1 MKKILFYV
9 AIIPSILIVLV
20 QPACNPVECFKRT
33 GSIVTEERQV
43 ADFTTIMV
51 NDNIKLLLR
60 NDSSNV
66 ITVEAGRNLIKSVK
80 TEVEGSILKIT
91 NENTCNWTRSF
102 KNDIKVTV
110 GARFIQNL
118 EQFGFNEVKTLDT
131 IEVNDLK
138 ILCKNSG
145 DMTLA
150 LKGNDI
156 TMFTSSSSYVRMSGS
171 SNSAFLHTNGPGE
184 VLAQEFR
191 VQDLRVLHENINTMH
206 VFPVNSLDVTFNPEN
221 TGNVLYYNEPQQIT
235 VNGTGKGKVVKK

>member
-1 MKKILFYV
+1 MKKILFYA

-20 QPACNPVECFKRT
+20 QPACNPIECFKRT
-33 GSIVTEERQV
+33 GNIVTEDRQV

-60 NDSSNV
+60 NDSSN
-66 ITVEAGRNLIKSVK
+66 TVTVKAGSNLIKSVK
-80 TEVEGSILKIT
+80 TEVEGTILKIT
-91 NENTCNWTRSF
+91 NENTCNWARSF
-102 KNDIKVTV
+102 KTDITVTV

-131 IEVNDLK
+131 IEVNDLN

-145 DMTLA
+145 DLTLA

-156 TMFTSSSSYVRMSGS
+156 TMFTSSSSYVRISGS
-171 SNSAFLHTNGPGE
+171 SNSAFLHTNGQGE
-184 VLAQEFR
+184 ILAQSFK
-191 VQDLRVLHENINTMH
+191 VLDLRVLHENINTIR
-206 VFPVNSLDVTFNPEN
+206 VFPINTLDVTFNPEN

-235 VNGTGKGKVVKK
+235 VNGTGSGKVIKK